1 VVQSQE
7 KITKQD
13 FVAYREVQQSGVT
26 NMFDIETVS
35 RLSNL
40 TRKTI
45 LDITKNY
52 SAYAKKWNRA

>member
-1 VVQSQE
+1 MVQSQE